1 MNFLK
6 IIDMVSKMKYIMRH
20 FKNRRHRILV
30 SLDDEGKRTVFNNGI
45 RFCAPDCCQPVFT
58 PIEEIDENE
67 YRYIAASGDWEQPAP
82 IRNDASLYLDWD

>member
-1 MNFLK
+1 
-6 IIDMVSKMKYIMRH
+6 MVSKMKYIMRH

-45 RFCAPDCCQPVFT
+45 RLCAPDCCQPVFT